1 MWVRLILEN
10 STVCLISRRI
20 SLLCPV
26 DIDVVPAA
34 FGGGC
39 WCRGFFDNDSGE
51 VFSFCGGGLIA
62 SFVQSWMWLLL
73 IVLPAAL
80 VVGGFFSMESLILA
94 QDERWRRA

>member
-26 DIDVVPAA
+26 GIVCWLLFVGV
-34 FGGGC
+34 GGGVAVSLTMILTMC
-39 WCRGFFDNDSGE
+39 QFRFLSGDVALIDCRLLALL
-51 VFSFCGGGLIA
+51 GL
-62 SFVQSWMWLLL
+62 
-73 IVLPAAL
+73 
-80 VVGGFFSMESLILA
+80 VGVFSMESLILA

>member
-26 DIDVVPAA
+26 DIG
-34 FGGGC
+34 FG

-51 VFSFCGGGLIA
+51 ALWGLFA
-62 SFVQSWMWLLL
+62 SFVQSGDVAL
-73 IVLPAAL
+73 IDSRCLVLRGW
-80 VVGGFFSMESLILA
+80 VVDGF
-94 QDERWRRA
+94 RWRV

>member
-34 FGGGC
+34 
-39 WCRGFFDNDSGE
+39 
-51 VFSFCGGGLIA
+51 
-62 SFVQSWMWLLL
+62 
-73 IVLPAAL
+73 L
-80 VVGGFFSMESLILA
+80 VVGVGVAVSLTMILA
-94 QDERWRRA
+94 MPLPLWVGVSFC